1 MHTNDRTPP
10 AQVVAGKLIVGKL
23 ISALCLLTLLLLLP
37 TIVYAADAP
46 PDEPSNA
53 SAQLGTPIPALLT
66 AMDVGIGLQHLE
78 HPAATVPT
86 VPTVP
91 TATPTPTITTTV
103 TPTPT
108 VTATPTPP
116 LTNVTFD
123 SDGEQIIYEVS
134 FTNNTGK
141 VISGAKLNVEVPS
154 YTNFNLQESTPNW
167 ACPSGTTAG
176 FVCTNVW
183 GDIPS
188 SSGEV
193 AAASVNA
200 VWTAK
205 VVLDVLVAQVPV
217 NTEAITFEVLVLD
230 SSGNT
235 YATYELTATLP
246 DPVTVYRVL
255 LPIIR
260 Q

>member
-53 SAQLGTPIPALLT
+53 SAQLGTPIPVMLPTLA
-66 AMDVGIGLQHLE
+66 DVTGLQE
-78 HPAATVPT
+78 QGNSAAT

-91 TATPTPTITTTV
+91 TATPSPTITATV